1 MFEKEVKLFM
11 LFDILGDMVRSGM
24 IQWKVDRQRLEDVKD
39 HIMDLILITKILE
52 KYFPSYVDINKMIDY
67 IIVHDLPEAITGDIT
82 KFEGVSDEEIV
93 RVTNLAIDFLVDN
106 FNDIIDFKTLIPAYE
121 ERRDLETKI
130 VKMID
135 KVHSSTTFIKYE
147 TEKHIEI
154 DNPDIIPSLR
164 YHPFVDDMYKKGYD
178 VADIFYEFHR
188 KALCFTDEEL
198 VKYNITRED
207 ADKIV
212 FAIKSFHDELYKQK
226 LNGTLFDVYDER
238 PKDAMVYNRLVK
250 ELS

>member
-1 MFEKEVKLFM
+1 
-11 LFDILGDMVRSGM
+11 
-24 IQWKVDRQRLEDVKD
+24 
-39 HIMDLILITKILE
+39 
-52 KYFPSYVDINKMIDY
+52 MIDY

-93 RVTNLAIDFLVDN
+93 RVTNLAIDYLVEN

-226 LNGTLFDVYDER
+226 LNSTLFDVYDER